1 MGMMIT
7 MTTTKP
13 TCTCG
18 HICCVCDILRDHK
31 EGCQYRRSV
40 TCAVPIE
47 CEHGRDV
54 CPICDE
60 CTCWRLP

>member
-1 MGMMIT
+1 
-7 MTTTKP
+7 MTDMEKP

-18 HICCVCDILRDHK
+18 QICCVCEILRDHK
-31 EGCQYRRSV
+31 EGCQFRRAA

-54 CPICDE
+54 CSICDE